1 MVLSGFVERGV
12 GVVGDAFDLAVY
24 GGFGASFLFFV
35 VGEAGVV
42 FVVVARGY
50 FMKRGFFEM
59 NLKILKKG
67 LFGNQQ
73 FISQTPHQFT
83 AS

>member
-1 MVLSGFVERGV
+1 MLVLSGFVERGV

-59 NLKILKKG
+59 NLKMGSWPLSKWSTLGSPI
-67 LFGNQQ
+67 
-73 FISQTPHQFT
+73 
-83 AS
+83 